1 MIAKELL
8 NPKSIVICGVSSD
21 VHKPGGKALK
31 NLLESPFKGQVYAVN
46 PKETEVQG
54 VKCYAK
60 VDDLPQVDCAIL
72 CIAAKFCTQ
81 TVDVLA
87 KEKGT
92 KGFIIISAG
101 FSEENAEGAAIE
113 KHIVDTINSVGGSL
127 IGPNCTG
134 FLNTNYAGCFDTPIP
149 TLDPKGVDFITGSGA
164 TAVFIKEYGMSNG
177 LKFNSVWA
185 VGNSA
190 QLGIEDVLEHLD
202 ETFDPE
208 RSSRVI
214 MLYMEK
220 IGDPQRLLKH
230 SRSLINKGCHIAAIK
245 SGGSVAG
252 SRAASSH
259 TGALATNDAAVD
271 ALFRKAGIVRCQ
283 NRQEL
288 TTVCAVFMYPELK
301 GNRCAV
307 VTHAGGPAVMLTDVL
322 SNGGMEVPSLKEH
335 PKAPELL
342 SKLFAGSSVGN
353 PIDFLATGTAEQLGY
368 ILDAVENDFDEID
381 FSVVIFGSPG
391 LFSNKEVYDLLDQK
405 MRTCKKPIFP
415 VLPSI
420 INVKEEIEDFIA
432 KGNINFPEECVLG
445 NAICKIYNTPK
456 PKTGIVESLPIDKLI
471 ISPANEPAN
480 EPDKDAVAAVAES
493 IRQWGMLSPITVS
506 PKDGN
511 YRVVAGAKRV
521 RAAALAGM
529 KEIMA
534 YIQEDAAVSDQPDID
549 VVRIRKTVERCKD
562 GYMEIADYNELLDA
576 AGISRK
582 KSVEVSNKE
591 DALAFAKEVGCSKDV
606 PLVMK
611 VVGPLHKSDVGGVTL
626 GVKDLDTVAR
636 EFDRLIVIPETYA
649 VEMYPMLDGTDVYI
663 GAIRDPKFGHQVFF
677 GLGGIFIEVLK
688 DVESVLVPT
697 NKEEVLKK
705 LKNLKGYK
713 ILEGVRGQE
722 GVNLD
727 LYADQIVRVSALV
740 QAAPEIAEMDL
751 NPLLGNP
758 RYVTAVDA
766 RIRLE
771 K

>member
-8 NPKSIVICGVSSD
+8 NPKSIVVCGASSD
-21 VHKPGGKALK
+21 IHKPGGKALK
-31 NLLESPFKGQVYAVN
+31 NLLESPFRGPVYAVN

-54 VKCYAK
+54 VKCYAS
-60 VDDLPQVDCAIL
+60 VNELPQVECAIL
-72 CIAAKFCTQ
+72 CIAAKFCAQ

-87 KEKGT
+87 KEKGC

-101 FSEENAEGAAIE
+101 FSEENHEGALIE
-113 KHIVDTINSVGGSL
+113 QHIVDTINSVGGSL

-134 FLNTNYAGCFDTPIP
+134 FLNVNYAGCFDTPIP
-149 TLDPKGVDFITGSGA
+149 KLDPKGVDFITGSGA

-202 ETFDPE
+202 ETFDPVK
-208 RSSRVI
+208 SSHVI

-245 SGGSVAG
+245 SGGSAAG

-271 ALFRKAGIVRCQ
+271 ALFRKAGIVRCN

-288 TTVCAVFMYPELK
+288 TTVCGVFMHPEIK
-301 GNRCAV
+301 GKRCAV
-307 VTHAGGPAVMLTDVL
+307 ITHAGGPAVMLTDVL
-322 SNGGMEVPSLKEH
+322 SNGGMEVPPLKDH
-335 PKAPELL
+335 PASAALL
-342 SKLFAGSSVGN
+342 AKLFGGSSVGN

-368 ILDAVENDFDEID
+368 IIDTVENEDTDID

-391 LFSNKEVYDLLDQK
+391 LFSNKEVYDLLDAK
-405 MRTCKKPIFP
+405 MKTCKKPIFP

-420 INVKEEIEDFIA
+420 INVKDEIEDFIA
-432 KGNINFPEECVLG
+432 KGRINFPEECVLG
-445 NAICKIYNTPK
+445 NAICKVYNTPK
-456 PKTGIVESLPIDKLI
+456 PQPEHVELPK
-471 ISPANEPAN
+471 
-480 EPDKDAVAAVAES
+480 
-493 IRQWGMLSPITVS
+493 
-506 PKDGN
+506 
-511 YRVVAGAKRV
+511 
-521 RAAALAGM
+521 
-529 KEIMA
+529 
-534 YIQEDAAVSDQPDID
+534 ID
-549 VVRIRKTVERCKD
+549 VARIRKTIDRCKS
-562 GYMEIADYNELLDA
+562 GYLEIADYNELLDA

-582 KSVEVSNKE
+582 KSVEVSKKE

-626 GVKDLDTVAR
+626 GVKDLDTVAK

-649 VEMYPMLDGTDVYI
+649 VEMYPMLDGIDVYI
-663 GAIRDPKFGHQVFF
+663 GAIKDPKFGHQIFF

-688 DVESVLVPT
+688 DVQSALAPITADEA
-697 NKEEVLKK
+697 KEMLKQ
-705 LKNLKGYK
+705 LKGYK
-713 ILEGVRGQE
+713 ILQGVRGQE

-727 LYADQIVRVSALV
+727 LYADQVARVSALV

-758 RYVTAVDA
+758 SYVTAVDA
-766 RIRLE
+766 RIRIE

>member
-8 NPKSIVICGVSSD
+8 NPKSIVVCGASSD
-21 VHKPGGKALK
+21 IHKPGGKALK
-31 NLLESPFKGQVYAVN
+31 NLLESPFQGPVYAVN

-60 VDDLPQVDCAIL
+60 VDDLPQVECAIL
-72 CIAAKFCTQ
+72 CIAAKFCAQ

-87 KEKGT
+87 KEKGC

-134 FLNTNYAGCFDTPIP
+134 FLNVNYAGCFDTPIP

-208 RSSRVI
+208 KSSHVI

-245 SGGSVAG
+245 SGGSAAG

-259 TGALATNDAAVD
+259 TGALATNDAVVD

-288 TTVCAVFMYPELK
+288 TTVCGVFMHPEIK
-301 GNRCAV
+301 GKRCAV
-307 VTHAGGPAVMLTDVL
+307 ITHAGGPAVMLTDVL

-335 PKAPELL
+335 PASPALL
-342 SKLFAGSSVGN
+342 EKLFAGSSVGN

-368 ILDAVENDFDEID
+368 IIDTVENEYTDID

-405 MRTCKKPIFP
+405 MKTCKKPIFP

-420 INVKEEIEDFIA
+420 INVKDEIEDFIA
-432 KGNINFPEECVLG
+432 KGRINFPEECVLG
-445 NAICKIYNTPK
+445 NAICKVYNTPK
-456 PKTGIVESLPIDKLI
+456 PQPENVEMPKIDT
-471 ISPANEPAN
+471 A
-480 EPDKDAVAAVAES
+480 
-493 IRQWGMLSPITVS
+493 
-506 PKDGN
+506 
-511 YRVVAGAKRV
+511 
-521 RAAALAGM
+521 
-529 KEIMA
+529 
-534 YIQEDAAVSDQPDID
+534 
-549 VVRIRKTVERCKD
+549 RIRKCIDNCEN
-562 GYMEIADYNELLDA
+562 GYIGPDQIYELLDA
-576 AGISRK
+576 AGIAQKQIRVVDK
-582 KSVEVSNKE
+582 KQQ
-591 DALAFAKEVGCSKDV
+591 ALDFANEVGY

-611 VVGPLHKSDVGGVTL
+611 VVGPVHKSDVGGVTL
-626 GVKDLDTVAR
+626 NVRDIETVDK
-636 EFDRLIVIPETYA
+636 EFDRLMAIKDTYA
-649 VEMYPMLDGTDVYI
+649 VEMYPMLDGTEVYI
-663 GAIRDPKFGHQVFF
+663 GAIRDAKFGHQVFF

-688 DVESVLVPT
+688 DVQSSLVPISAAEA
-697 NKEEVLKK
+697 KEALTK
-705 LKNLKGYK
+705 LRGYK
-713 ILEGVRGQE
+713 ILQGVRGQQP
-722 GVNLD
+722 VNVD
-727 LYADQIVRVSALV
+727 VYAEQIARVAALV
-740 QAAPEIAEMDL
+740 MAAPEIAEMDL

-758 RYVTAVDA
+758 KNVVAVDA
-766 RIRLE
+766 RIRIE

>member
-1 MIAKELL
+1 MINPKLL
-8 NPKSIVICGVSSD
+8 NPQSIVVCGASSD
-21 VHKPGGKALK
+21 IHKPGGKSLK
-31 NLLESPFKGQVYAVN
+31 NLLESPFKGQIYAVN

-72 CIAAKFCTQ
+72 CIAAKFCAQ

-87 KEKGT
+87 KEKGCR
-92 KGFIIISAG
+92 GFIIVSAG
-101 FSEENAEGAAIE
+101 FSEESHEGAEVE

-134 FLNTNYAGCFDTPIP
+134 FLNVNYAGCFDTPIP
-149 TLDPKGVDFITGSGA
+149 TLDPHGVDFITGSGA
-164 TAVFIKEYGMSNG
+164 TAVFIKEYGISNG

-208 RSSRVI
+208 KSSRVI

-245 SGGSVAG
+245 SGGSAAG

-271 ALFRKAGIVRCQ
+271 ALFRKAGIVRCH

-288 TTVCAVFMYPELK
+288 TTVCGVFMHPEIK
-301 GNRCAV
+301 GKRCAV
-307 VTHAGGPAVMLTDVL
+307 ITHAGGPAVMLTDVL
-322 SNGGMEVPSLKEH
+322 SDGGMEVPSLKDH
-335 PKAPELL
+335 PASPALL
-342 SKLFAGSSVGN
+342 AKLFGGSSVGN

-368 ILDAVENDFDEID
+368 IIDTVENEYDEID

-391 LFSNKEVYDLLDQK
+391 LFSNKEVYDLLDEK
-405 MRTCKKPIFP
+405 MKTCKKPIFP

-420 INVKEEIEDFIA
+420 INVKDEINDFIA
-432 KGNINFPEECVLG
+432 KGRINFPEECVLG
-445 NAICKIYNTPK
+445 NAICKVYNTPK
-456 PKTGIVESLPIDKLI
+456 PQPEHVELP
-471 ISPANEPAN
+471 
-480 EPDKDAVAAVAES
+480 
-493 IRQWGMLSPITVS
+493 Q
-506 PKDGN
+506 
-511 YRVVAGAKRV
+511 
-521 RAAALAGM
+521 
-529 KEIMA
+529 
-534 YIQEDAAVSDQPDID
+534 ID
-549 VVRIRKTVERCKD
+549 VARIRKTIDKCGD

-582 KSVEVSNKE
+582 KSVEVNKKE
-591 DALAFAKEVGCSKDV
+591 DALAFAKEVGCGKDV

-626 GVKDLDTVAR
+626 GVKDLDTVSK
-636 EFDRLIVIPETYA
+636 EFDRLMAIKDTYA

-663 GAIRDPKFGHQVFF
+663 GAIRDDKFGHQIFF

-688 DVESVLVPT
+688 DVQSALAPITADEA
-697 NKEEVLKK
+697 KEMLTK
-705 LKNLKGYK
+705 LRGYK
-713 ILEGVRGQE
+713 ILQGVRGQE
-722 GVNLD
+722 PVNID
-727 LYADQIVRVSALV
+727 LYADQIARISALV

>member
-8 NPKSIVICGVSSD
+8 NPKSIVVCGASSD
-21 VHKPGGKALK
+21 IHKPGGKALK
-31 NLLESPFKGQVYAVN
+31 NLLESPFRGPVYAVN

-60 VDDLPQVDCAIL
+60 VDDLPQVECAIL
-72 CIAAKFCTQ
+72 CIAAKFCAQ

-87 KEKGT
+87 KEKGC

-134 FLNTNYAGCFDTPIP
+134 FLNVNYAGCFDTPIP
-149 TLDPKGVDFITGSGA
+149 KLDPKGVDFITGSGA

-202 ETFDPE
+202 ETFDPVK
-208 RSSRVI
+208 SSHVI

-220 IGDPQRLLKH
+220 IGDPMRLLKH

-245 SGGSVAG
+245 SGGSAAG

-259 TGALATNDAAVD
+259 TGALATNDAVVD
-271 ALFRKAGIVRCQ
+271 ALFRKAGIVRCH

-288 TTVCAVFMYPELK
+288 TTVCGVFMHPEIK
-301 GNRCAV
+301 GKRCAV
-307 VTHAGGPAVMLTDVL
+307 ITHAGGPAVMLTDVL
-322 SNGGMEVPSLKEH
+322 SDGGLEVPPLKDH
-335 PKAPELL
+335 PASPALL
-342 SKLFAGSSVGN
+342 AKLFGGSSVGN

-368 ILDAVENDFDEID
+368 IIDTVENEYTDID

-391 LFSNKEVYDLLDQK
+391 LFSNKEVYDLLDAK
-405 MRTCKKPIFP
+405 MKTCKKPIFP

-420 INVKEEIEDFIA
+420 INVKDEIEDFIA
-432 KGNINFPEECVLG
+432 KGRINFPEECVLG
-445 NAICKIYNTPK
+445 NAICKVYNTPK
-456 PKTGIVESLPIDKLI
+456 PQPENVEMPKIDT
-471 ISPANEPAN
+471 A
-480 EPDKDAVAAVAES
+480 
-493 IRQWGMLSPITVS
+493 
-506 PKDGN
+506 
-511 YRVVAGAKRV
+511 
-521 RAAALAGM
+521 
-529 KEIMA
+529 
-534 YIQEDAAVSDQPDID
+534 
-549 VVRIRKTVERCKD
+549 RIRKCIDSCEN
-562 GYMEIADYNELLDA
+562 GYIGPDKIYELLDA
-576 AGISRK
+576 AGIAQKQIRVVDK
-582 KSVEVSNKE
+582 KQQ
-591 DALAFAKEVGCSKDV
+591 ALDFANQVGY

-611 VVGPLHKSDVGGVTL
+611 VVGPVHKSDVGGVTL
-626 GVKDLDTVAR
+626 NVRDIETVGK
-636 EFDRLIVIPETYA
+636 EFDRLMAIKDTYA
-649 VEMYPMLDGTDVYI
+649 VEMYPMLDGTEVYI

-688 DVESVLVPT
+688 DVQSALVPISADEA
-697 NKEEVLKK
+697 KEALTK
-705 LKNLKGYK
+705 LRGYK
-713 ILEGVRGQE
+713 ILQGVRGQQP
-722 GVNLD
+722 VNID
-727 LYADQIVRVSALV
+727 VYAEQIARVAALV
-740 QAAPEIAEMDL
+740 MAAPEIAEMDL

-758 RYVTAVDA
+758 KNVVAVDA
-766 RIRLE
+766 RIRIE

>member
-8 NPKSIVICGVSSD
+8 NPRSIVICGASSD
-21 VHKPGGKALK
+21 IHKPGGKALK
-31 NLLESPFKGQVYAVN
+31 NLLESNFKGPVYAVN

-54 VKCYAK
+54 IKCYAK
-60 VDDLPQVDCAIL
+60 VEDLPQVDCAIL
-72 CIAAKFCTQ
+72 CIAAKFCAQ
-81 TVDVLA
+81 TVDVLTQQ
-87 KEKGT
+87 KGT
-92 KGFIIISAG
+92 KGFIIVSAG

-113 KHIVDTINSVGGSL
+113 KHIVDSINAVGGSL

-134 FLNTNYAGCFDTPIP
+134 FLNTNYSGCFDTPIP
-149 TLDPKGVDFITGSGA
+149 KLDPKGVDFITGSGA
-164 TAVFIKEYGMSNG
+164 TAVFIKEYGMTNG

-208 RSSRVI
+208 KSSHVI

-220 IGDPQRLLKH
+220 VGDPQRLLKH

-245 SGGSVAG
+245 SGGSAAG

-288 TTVCAVFMYPELK
+288 TTVCGVFMYPESK

-307 VTHAGGPAVMLTDVL
+307 ITHAGGPAVMLTDVL
-322 SNGGMEVPSLKEH
+322 SNNGIEVPSLKEH
-335 PKAPELL
+335 PASPALL
-342 SKLFAGSSVGN
+342 EKLFGGSSVGN

-368 ILDAVENDFDEID
+368 IIDTVENEYTDID

-391 LFSNKEVYDLLDQK
+391 LFSNREVYALLNEK
-405 MRTCKKPIFP
+405 MKTCKKPIFP

-420 INVKEEIEDFIA
+420 N
-432 KGNINFPEECVLG
+432 
-445 NAICKIYNTPK
+445 NTPK
-456 PKTGIVESLPIDKLI
+456 PQPENVEQ
-471 ISPANEPAN
+471 PA
-480 EPDKDAVAAVAES
+480 
-493 IRQWGMLSPITVS
+493 
-506 PKDGN
+506 
-511 YRVVAGAKRV
+511 
-521 RAAALAGM
+521 
-529 KEIMA
+529 
-534 YIQEDAAVSDQPDID
+534 ID
-549 VVRIRKTVERCKD
+549 VARIRATVDRCKD
-562 GYMEIADYNELLDA
+562 GYMDIADYNELLDA

-582 KSVEVSNKE
+582 KSVEVSKVE

-626 GVKDLDTVAR
+626 GVKDLATVEK
-636 EFDRLIVIPETYA
+636 EFNRLIVIPETYA

-663 GAIRDPKFGHQVFF
+663 GAIRDPKFGHQIFF

-688 DVESVLVPT
+688 DVQSALAPISAAEA
-697 NKEEVLKK
+697 KEALTK
-705 LKNLKGYK
+705 LRGYK
-713 ILEGVRGQE
+713 ILQGVRGQE
-722 GVNLD
+722 AVNLD
-727 LYADQIVRVSALV
+727 LYADQIARVSALV

>member
-1 MIAKELL
+1 MINPKLL
-8 NPKSIVICGVSSD
+8 NPQSIVVCGASSD
-21 VHKPGGKALK
+21 IHKPGGKALK
-31 NLLESPFKGQVYAVN
+31 NLLESAFQGQVYAVN

-72 CIAAKFCTQ
+72 CIAAKFCAQ
-81 TVDVLA
+81 TVDVLTQQ
-87 KEKGT
+87 KGT

-101 FSEENAEGAAIE
+101 FSEENEEGAAIE
-113 KHIVDTINSVGGSL
+113 KHIVDAINAVGGSL

-134 FLNTNYAGCFDTPIP
+134 FLNTNYSGCFDTPIP
-149 TLDPKGVDFITGSGA
+149 KLDPKGVDFITGSGA

-208 RSSRVI
+208 KSSHVI

-220 IGDPQRLLKH
+220 IGDPMRLLKH

-245 SGGSVAG
+245 SGGSAAG

-271 ALFRKAGIVRCQ
+271 ALFQKAGIVRCH

-288 TTVCAVFMYPELK
+288 TTVCGVFMHPEIK
-301 GNRCAV
+301 GKRCAV
-307 VTHAGGPAVMLTDVL
+307 ITHAGGPAVMLTDVL
-322 SNGGMEVPSLKEH
+322 SNGGMEVPPLKDH
-335 PKAPELL
+335 PASPALL
-342 SKLFAGSSVGN
+342 AKLFGGSSVGN

-368 ILDAVENDFDEID
+368 IIDTVENEYDEID

-391 LFSNKEVYDLLDQK
+391 LFSNKEVYDLLDEK
-405 MRTCKKPIFP
+405 MKTCKKPIFP

-420 INVKEEIEDFIA
+420 INVKDEIADFIA
-432 KGNINFPEECVLG
+432 KGRINFPEECVLG
-445 NAICKIYNTPK
+445 NAICKVYNTPK
-456 PKTGIVESLPIDKLI
+456 PQPENVELPK
-471 ISPANEPAN
+471 
-480 EPDKDAVAAVAES
+480 
-493 IRQWGMLSPITVS
+493 
-506 PKDGN
+506 
-511 YRVVAGAKRV
+511 
-521 RAAALAGM
+521 
-529 KEIMA
+529 
-534 YIQEDAAVSDQPDID
+534 ID
-549 VVRIRKTVERCKD
+549 VARIRATVDRCKD

-582 KSVEVSNKE
+582 KSVEVSKKE

-626 GVKDLDTVAR
+626 GVKDLDTVAK

-663 GAIRDPKFGHQVFF
+663 GAIRDPKFGHQIFF

-688 DVESVLVPT
+688 DVQSALAPITAAEA
-697 NKEEVLKK
+697 KEMLTK
-705 LKNLKGYK
+705 LRGYK
-713 ILEGVRGQE
+713 ILQGVRGQE
-722 GVNLD
+722 PVNLD
-727 LYADQIVRVSALV
+727 LYADQVARVSALV

>member
-8 NPKSIVICGVSSD
+8 NPRSIVICGASSD
-21 VHKPGGKALK
+21 IHKPGGKSLK
-31 NLLESPFKGQVYAVN
+31 NLLESPFKGQIYAVN

-60 VDDLPQVDCAIL
+60 VDDLPQVDCALL
-72 CIAAKFCTQ
+72 CIAAKFCAQ

-87 KEKGT
+87 KEKGC

-113 KHIVDTINSVGGSL
+113 KHIVETINSVGGSL

-134 FLNTNYAGCFDTPIP
+134 FLNVNYAGCFDTPIP
-149 TLDPKGVDFITGSGA
+149 KLDPKGVDFITGSGA

-208 RSSRVI
+208 KSSRVI

-220 IGDPQRLLKH
+220 IGDPMRLLKH

-245 SGGSVAG
+245 SGGSAAG

-271 ALFRKAGIVRCQ
+271 ALFRKAGIVRCH

-288 TTVCAVFMYPELK
+288 TTVCGVFMHPEIK
-301 GNRCAV
+301 GKRCAV
-307 VTHAGGPAVMLTDVL
+307 ITHAGGPAVMLTDVL
-322 SNGGMEVPSLKEH
+322 SNGGMEVPPLKDH
-335 PKAPELL
+335 PASAALL
-342 SKLFAGSSVGN
+342 EKLFGGSSVGN

-368 ILDAVENDFDEID
+368 IIDTVENEYDEID

-391 LFSNKEVYDLLDQK
+391 LFSNKEVYDLLDEK
-405 MRTCKKPIFP
+405 MKTCKKPIFP

-420 INVKEEIEDFIA
+420 INVKDEIEDFIA
-432 KGNINFPEECVLG
+432 KGRINFPEECVLG
-445 NAICKIYNTPK
+445 NAICKVYNTPK
-456 PKTGIVESLPIDKLI
+456 PQPEHVELPK
-471 ISPANEPAN
+471 
-480 EPDKDAVAAVAES
+480 
-493 IRQWGMLSPITVS
+493 
-506 PKDGN
+506 
-511 YRVVAGAKRV
+511 
-521 RAAALAGM
+521 
-529 KEIMA
+529 
-534 YIQEDAAVSDQPDID
+534 ID
-549 VVRIRKTVERCKD
+549 VARIRKTIDRCKD
-562 GYMEIADYNELLDA
+562 GYLEIADYNELLDA

-582 KSVEVSNKE
+582 KSVEVSKEE

-626 GVKDLDTVAR
+626 GVKDLDTVSK
-636 EFDRLIVIPETYA
+636 EFDRLMAIKDTYA

-663 GAIRDPKFGHQVFF
+663 GAIKDPKFGHQVFF

-688 DVESVLVPT
+688 DVQSALAPITADEA
-697 NKEEVLKK
+697 KEMLKQ
-705 LKNLKGYK
+705 LKGYK
-713 ILEGVRGQE
+713 ILQGVRGQE

-727 LYADQIVRVSALV
+727 LYADQVARVSALV

-766 RIRLE
+766 RIRIE

>member
-1 MIAKELL
+1 MINPKLL
-8 NPKSIVICGVSSD
+8 NPQSIVVCGASSD
-21 VHKPGGKALK
+21 IHKPGGKALK
-31 NLLESPFKGQVYAVN
+31 NLLESAFKGQVYAVN

-72 CIAAKFCTQ
+72 CIAAKFCAQ
-81 TVDVLA
+81 TVDVLTQQ
-87 KEKGT
+87 KGT

-101 FSEENAEGAAIE
+101 FSEENEEGAAIE
-113 KHIVDTINSVGGSL
+113 KHIVDAINAVGGSL

-134 FLNTNYAGCFDTPIP
+134 FLNTNYSGCFDTPIP
-149 TLDPKGVDFITGSGA
+149 KLDPKGVDFITGSGA

-202 ETFDPE
+202 ESFDPE
-208 RSSRVI
+208 KSSHVI

-245 SGGSVAG
+245 SGGSAAG

-271 ALFRKAGIVRCQ
+271 ALFQKAGIVRCQ

-288 TTVCAVFMYPELK
+288 TTVCGVFMHPELK
-301 GNRCAV
+301 GKRCAV
-307 VTHAGGPAVMLTDVL
+307 ITHAGGPAVMLTDVL
-322 SNGGMEVPSLKEH
+322 SNGGMEVPPLKDH
-335 PKAPELL
+335 PASPALL
-342 SKLFAGSSVGN
+342 AKLFGGSSVGN

-368 ILDAVENDFDEID
+368 IIDTVENEYDEID

-391 LFSNKEVYDLLDQK
+391 LFSNKEVYDLLDEK
-405 MRTCKKPIFP
+405 MKTCKKPIFP

-420 INVKEEIEDFIA
+420 INVKDEINDFIA
-432 KGNINFPEECVLG
+432 KGRINFPEECVLG
-445 NAICKIYNTPK
+445 NALVKVYNTPK
-456 PKTGIVESLPIDKLI
+456 PQPEHVELPQVD
-471 ISPANEPAN
+471 
-480 EPDKDAVAAVAES
+480 VA
-493 IRQWGMLSPITVS
+493 
-506 PKDGN
+506 
-511 YRVVAGAKRV
+511 
-521 RAAALAGM
+521 
-529 KEIMA
+529 
-534 YIQEDAAVSDQPDID
+534 
-549 VVRIRKTVERCKD
+549 RIRATVDRCKD

-582 KSVEVSNKE
+582 KSVEVSKKE

-626 GVKDLDTVAR
+626 GVKDLDTVAK

-663 GAIRDPKFGHQVFF
+663 GAIRDPKFGHQIFF

-688 DVESVLVPT
+688 DVQSALAPITAAEA
-697 NKEEVLKK
+697 KEMLTK
-705 LKNLKGYK
+705 LRGYK
-713 ILEGVRGQE
+713 ILQGVRGQE
-722 GVNLD
+722 PVNLD
-727 LYADQIVRVSALV
+727 LYADQIARVSALV

>member
-1 MIAKELL
+1 MIARELL
-8 NPKSIVICGVSSD
+8 NPKSIVVCGASSD
-21 VHKPGGKALK
+21 IHKPGGKALK
-31 NLLESPFKGQVYAVN
+31 NLLESPFRGPVYAVN

-60 VDDLPQVDCAIL
+60 VEDLPQVDCALL
-72 CIAAKFCTQ
+72 CIAAKFCAH

-87 KEKGT
+87 KEKGC

-101 FSEENAEGAAIE
+101 FSEESHEGAEIE

-134 FLNTNYAGCFDTPIP
+134 FLNVNYAGCFDTPIP
-149 TLDPKGVDFITGSGA
+149 PLNPKGVDFITGSGA

-177 LKFNSVWA
+177 LQFNSVWA

-208 RSSRVI
+208 KSSHVI

-245 SGGSVAG
+245 SGNSAAG

-259 TGALATNDAAVD
+259 TGALATSDAAVD

-288 TTVCAVFMYPELK
+288 TTVCAVFMHPELRGK
-301 GNRCAV
+301 RCAV

-335 PKAPELL
+335 PASKALL
-342 SKLFAGSSVGN
+342 EKLFPGSSVGN

-368 ILDAVENDFDEID
+368 ILDAVENDYTDID

-391 LFSNKEVYDLLDQK
+391 LFSNKEVYDLLDEK
-405 MRTCKKPIFP
+405 MKTCKKPIFP

-420 INVKEEIEDFIA
+420 INVKDEINDFIA
-432 KGNINFPEECVLG
+432 KGRINFPEECVLG
-445 NAICKIYNTPK
+445 NAICKVYNTPK
-456 PKTGIVESLPIDKLI
+456 PQPEHVELP
-471 ISPANEPAN
+471 
-480 EPDKDAVAAVAES
+480 
-493 IRQWGMLSPITVS
+493 Q
-506 PKDGN
+506 
-511 YRVVAGAKRV
+511 
-521 RAAALAGM
+521 
-529 KEIMA
+529 
-534 YIQEDAAVSDQPDID
+534 ID
-549 VVRIRKTVERCKD
+549 VARIRKTIDRCKD
-562 GYMEIADYNELLDA
+562 GYLEIADYNELLDA

-582 KSVEVSNKE
+582 KSVEVSKKE
-591 DALAFAKEVGCSKDV
+591 EALAFAKEVGCSKDV

-626 GVKDLDTVAR
+626 GVKDLDTVAK

-649 VEMYPMLDGTDVYI
+649 VEMYPMLEGLDVYI
-663 GAIRDPKFGHQVFF
+663 GAIKDAKFGHQVFF

-688 DVESVLVPT
+688 DVQSALAPITAAEA
-697 NKEEVLKK
+697 KEMLKQ
-705 LKNLKGYK
+705 LKGYK

-722 GVNLD
+722 GVNID
-727 LYADQIVRVSALV
+727 LYADQVARVSALV
-740 QAAPEIAEMDL
+740 QAVLKNNHRFVETWRAASL
-751 NPLLGNP
+751 HAKTLGLCF
-758 RYVTAVDA
+758 
-766 RIRLE
+766 I
-771 K
+771 

>member
-8 NPKSIVICGVSSD
+8 NPKSIVICGASSD
-21 VHKPGGKALK
+21 IHKPGGKSLK
-31 NLLESPFKGQVYAVN
+31 NLLESPFKGQIYAVN

-54 VKCYAK
+54 VKFYAK
-60 VDDLPQVDCAIL
+60 VDDLPQVDCALL
-72 CIAAKFCTQ
+72 CIAAKFCAQ

-87 KEKGT
+87 KEKGC

-101 FSEENAEGAAIE
+101 FSEESHEGAEIE

-134 FLNTNYAGCFDTPIP
+134 FLNVNYAGCFDTPIP
-149 TLDPKGVDFITGSGA
+149 PLNPKGVDFITGSGA

-177 LKFNSVWA
+177 LQFNSVWA

-208 RSSRVI
+208 KSSHVI

-245 SGGSVAG
+245 SGNSAAG

-259 TGALATNDAAVD
+259 TGALATSDAAVD

-288 TTVCAVFMYPELK
+288 TTVCAVFMHPELK
-301 GNRCAV
+301 GKRCAV

-322 SNGGMEVPSLKEH
+322 SNGGLEVPSLKEH

-342 SKLFAGSSVGN
+342 SKLFGGSSVGN

-391 LFSNKEVYDLLDQK
+391 LFSNKEVYDLLDEK
-405 MRTCKKPIFP
+405 MKTCKKPIFP

-420 INVKEEIEDFIA
+420 INVKDEINDFIA
-432 KGNINFPEECVLG
+432 KGRINFPEECVLG
-445 NAICKIYNTPK
+445 NAICKVYNTPK
-456 PKTGIVESLPIDKLI
+456 PQPEHVELP
-471 ISPANEPAN
+471 
-480 EPDKDAVAAVAES
+480 
-493 IRQWGMLSPITVS
+493 Q
-506 PKDGN
+506 
-511 YRVVAGAKRV
+511 
-521 RAAALAGM
+521 
-529 KEIMA
+529 
-534 YIQEDAAVSDQPDID
+534 ID
-549 VVRIRKTVERCKD
+549 VARIRKTIDRCKS
-562 GYMEIADYNELLDA
+562 GYLEIADYNELLDA

-582 KSVEVSNKE
+582 KSVEVSKKE

-626 GVKDLDTVAR
+626 GVKDLDTVAK

-649 VEMYPMLDGTDVYI
+649 VEMYPMLDGLDVYI
-663 GAIRDPKFGHQVFF
+663 GAIKDAKFGHQIFF

-688 DVESVLVPT
+688 DVQSALAPITAAEA
-697 NKEEVLKK
+697 KEMLKQ
-705 LKNLKGYK
+705 LKGYK

-722 GVNLD
+722 GVNID
-727 LYADQIVRVSALV
+727 LYADQVARVSALV

-766 RIRLE
+766 RIRIE

>member
-8 NPKSIVICGVSSD
+8 NPKSIVICGASSD
-21 VHKPGGKALK
+21 IHKPGGKSLK
-31 NLLESPFKGQVYAVN
+31 NLLESPFKGKIYAVN

-60 VDDLPQVDCAIL
+60 VDDLPQVDCALL
-72 CIAAKFCTQ
+72 CIAAKFCAQ

-87 KEKGT
+87 KEKGC

-101 FSEENAEGAAIE
+101 FSEESHEGAEIE

-134 FLNTNYAGCFDTPIP
+134 FLNVNYAGCFDTPIP
-149 TLDPKGVDFITGSGA
+149 PLNPKGVDFITGSGA

-177 LKFNSVWA
+177 LQFNSVWA

-208 RSSRVI
+208 KSSHVI

-245 SGGSVAG
+245 SGNSAAG

-259 TGALATNDAAVD
+259 TGALATSDAAVD

-288 TTVCAVFMYPELK
+288 TTVCAVFMHPELK
-301 GNRCAV
+301 GKRCAV

-342 SKLFAGSSVGN
+342 SKLFGGSSVGN

-391 LFSNKEVYDLLDQK
+391 LFSNKDVYDLLDEK
-405 MRTCKKPIFP
+405 MKTCKKPIFP

-420 INVKEEIEDFIA
+420 INVKDEINDFIA
-432 KGNINFPEECVLG
+432 KGRINFPEECVLG
-445 NAICKIYNTPK
+445 NAICKVYNTPK
-456 PKTGIVESLPIDKLI
+456 PQPEHVELP
-471 ISPANEPAN
+471 
-480 EPDKDAVAAVAES
+480 
-493 IRQWGMLSPITVS
+493 Q
-506 PKDGN
+506 
-511 YRVVAGAKRV
+511 
-521 RAAALAGM
+521 
-529 KEIMA
+529 
-534 YIQEDAAVSDQPDID
+534 ID
-549 VVRIRKTVERCKD
+549 VARIRKTIDRCKS
-562 GYMEIADYNELLDA
+562 GYLEIADYNELLDA

-582 KSVEVSNKE
+582 KSVEVSKKE

-626 GVKDLDTVAR
+626 GVKDLDTVAK

-649 VEMYPMLDGTDVYI
+649 VEMYPMLDGLDVYI
-663 GAIRDPKFGHQVFF
+663 GAIKDAKFGHQVFF

-688 DVESVLVPT
+688 DVQSALAPITADEA
-697 NKEEVLKK
+697 KEMLKQ
-705 LKNLKGYK
+705 LKGYK
-713 ILEGVRGQE
+713 ILQGVRGQE
-722 GVNLD
+722 GVNID
-727 LYADQIVRVSALV
+727 LYADQVARVSALV

-766 RIRLE
+766 RIRIE

>member
-8 NPKSIVICGVSSD
+8 NPRSIVICGASSD
-21 VHKPGGKALK
+21 IHKPGGKALK
-31 NLLESPFKGQVYAVN
+31 NLLASNFKGDVYAVN

-54 VKCYAK
+54 IKCFTK
-60 VDDLPQVDCAIL
+60 VEDLPQVDCAIL
-72 CIAAKFCTQ
+72 CIAAKYCPQ
-81 TVDVLA
+81 TVDVLTQQ
-87 KEKGT
+87 KGT
-92 KGFIIISAG
+92 KGFIIVSAG
-101 FSEENAEGAAIE
+101 FSEENEEGARIE
-113 KHIVDTINSVGGSL
+113 KHIVDSINAVGGSL

-134 FLNTNYAGCFDTPIP
+134 FLNTNYSGCFDTPIP
-149 TLDPKGVDFITGSGA
+149 PLDPKGVDFITGSGA

-202 ETFDPE
+202 ETFDPVK
-208 RSSRVI
+208 SSHVI

-245 SGGSVAG
+245 SGGSAAG

-271 ALFRKAGIVRCQ
+271 ALFRKAGIVRCH

-288 TTVCAVFMYPELK
+288 TTVCSVFMYPEIK
-301 GNRCAV
+301 GKRCAV
-307 VTHAGGPAVMLTDVL
+307 ITHAGGPAVMLTDVL

-335 PKAPELL
+335 PASPALL
-342 SKLFAGSSVGN
+342 EKLFAGSSVGN

-368 ILDAVENDFDEID
+368 IIDAVENDYTDID

-391 LFSNKEVYDLLDQK
+391 LFSNREVYDLLDKK

-420 INVKEEIEDFIA
+420 INVKDEIEEFIA

-445 NAICKIYNTPK
+445 NAIVKVYNTPK
-456 PKTGIVESLPIDKLI
+456 PQPEHVELP
-471 ISPANEPAN
+471 A
-480 EPDKDAVAAVAES
+480 
-493 IRQWGMLSPITVS
+493 
-506 PKDGN
+506 
-511 YRVVAGAKRV
+511 
-521 RAAALAGM
+521 
-529 KEIMA
+529 
-534 YIQEDAAVSDQPDID
+534 ID
-549 VVRIRKTVERCKD
+549 VARIRRTVERCKD

-582 KSVEVSNKE
+582 KSVEVSKKE
-591 DALAFAKEVGCSKDV
+591 DALAFAREVGCSKDV

-626 GVKDLDTVAR
+626 GVKDLETVGK

-663 GAIRDPKFGHQVFF
+663 GAIRDAKFGHQVFF

-688 DVESVLVPT
+688 DVQSALAPITAAEA
-697 NKEEVLKK
+697 KEMLTK
-705 LKNLKGYK
+705 LKGYK

-722 GVNLD
+722 GVNID
-727 LYADQIVRVSALV
+727 LYAEQVARVSALV

>member
-1 MIAKELL
+1 MINPKLL
-8 NPKSIVICGVSSD
+8 DPKSIVIVGASND
-21 VHKPGGKALK
+21 VHKPGGKLVK
-31 NLLESPFKGQVYAVN
+31 NLLSSPFKGKIYAVN

-54 VKCYAK
+54 IHCYAK
-60 VDDLPQVDCAIL
+60 VEDLPEVDCAIL
-72 CIAAKFCTQ
+72 AIAAKYCPA
-81 TVDVLA
+81 TVDILA
-87 KEKGT
+87 KEKNT
-92 KGFIIISAG
+92 RGFIIVSAG
-101 FSEENAEGAAIE
+101 FGEESKQGAEYE
-113 KHIVDTINSVGGSL
+113 KHITDTINSVGGSL

-134 FLNTNYAGCFDTPIP
+134 FLNTNYCGAFDAPIP
-149 TLDPKGVDFITGSGA
+149 TLDPHGVDFVTGSGA
-164 TAVFIKEYGMSNG
+164 TAVFIKEYGISNG
-177 LKFNSVWA
+177 LTFNSVWA

-190 QLGIEDVLEHLD
+190 QMGIEDVLEHLD
-202 ETFDPE
+202 TTFDPE
-208 RSSRVI
+208 KSSRVI

-220 IGDPQRLLKH
+220 IGDPQKLLKH
-230 SRSLINKGCHIAAIK
+230 SRSLINKGCKIAAIK
-245 SGGSVAG
+245 SGGSAAG

-271 ALFRKAGIVRCQ
+271 ALFRKAGIVRCH

-288 TTVCAVFMYPELK
+288 TTVCAVFMHPEIK
-301 GNRCAV
+301 GNRCAII
-307 VTHAGGPAVMLTDVL
+307 THAGGPAVMLTDVL
-322 SNGGMEVPSLKEH
+322 SNGGMEIPPLKDH
-335 PKAPELL
+335 PASAPLL
-342 SKLFAGSSVGN
+342 AKLFGGSSVGN

-368 ILDAVENDFDEID
+368 IIDTVENEYTDID

-405 MRTCKKPIFP
+405 MKTCKKPIFP

-420 INVKEEIEDFIA
+420 INVKEDIDDFIA
-432 KGNINFPEECVLG
+432 KGHINFPEECVLG

-456 PKTGIVESLPIDKLI
+456 PKTGIIENLPIDKLLV
-471 ISPANEPAN
+471 PPTD
-480 EPDKDAVAAVAES
+480 EPDKADVAVVAES
-493 IRQWGMLSPITVS
+493 VRELGLLTPITVR
-506 PKDGN
+506 PMDGG
-511 YRVVAGAKRV
+511 YLVVNGAKRV
-521 RAAALAGM
+521 RAAGLVGL
-529 KEIMA
+529 KEIAA
-534 YIQEDAAVSDQPDID
+534 YIREDKVASDQPEID
-549 VVRIRKTVERCKD
+549 VVRIRKTIDRCKD
-562 GYMEIADYNELLDA
+562 GYLEIADYNELLDA

-582 KSVEVSNKE
+582 KSVEVSKKE

-626 GVKDLDTVAR
+626 NVKDLDTVSK
-636 EFDRLIVIPETYA
+636 EFDRLMAIKDTYA

-663 GAIRDPKFGHQVFF
+663 GAIRDDKFGHQVFF

-697 NKEEVLKK
+697 SKDEVLNR

-727 LYADQIVRVSALV
+727 LYADQVVRVCALV

-766 RIRLE
+766 RIRIQ

>member
-8 NPKSIVICGVSSD
+8 NPRSIVVCGASSD
-21 VHKPGGKALK
+21 IHKPGGKSLK
-31 NLLESPFKGQVYAVN
+31 NLLESPFKGQIYTVN

-60 VDDLPQVDCAIL
+60 VEDLPQVDCAIL
-72 CIAAKFCTQ
+72 CIAAKFCAQ

-87 KEKGT
+87 KEKGC
-92 KGFIIISAG
+92 KGFIIVSAG

-134 FLNTNYAGCFDTPIP
+134 FLNVNYAGCFDTPIP
-149 TLDPKGVDFITGSGA
+149 PLDPKGVDFITGSGA

-208 RSSRVI
+208 KSSHVI

-245 SGGSVAG
+245 SGGSAAG

-288 TTVCAVFMYPELK
+288 TTVCAVFMHPEIK
-301 GNRCAV
+301 GKRCAV
-307 VTHAGGPAVMLTDVL
+307 ITHAGGPAVMLTDVL

-335 PKAPELL
+335 PASPALL
-342 SKLFAGSSVGN
+342 EKLFAGSSVGN
-353 PIDFLATGTAEQLGY
+353 PIDFLTTGTAEQLGY
-368 ILDAVENDFDEID
+368 IIDTVENEYTDID

-391 LFSNKEVYDLLDQK
+391 LFSNKEVYDLLDEK
-405 MRTCKKPIFP
+405 MKTCKKPIFP

-420 INVKEEIEDFIA
+420 INVKDEINDFIA
-432 KGNINFPEECVLG
+432 KGRINFPEECVLG
-445 NAICKIYNTPK
+445 NAICKVYHTPK
-456 PKTGIVESLPIDKLI
+456 PQPEHVELP
-471 ISPANEPAN
+471 
-480 EPDKDAVAAVAES
+480 
-493 IRQWGMLSPITVS
+493 Q
-506 PKDGN
+506 
-511 YRVVAGAKRV
+511 
-521 RAAALAGM
+521 
-529 KEIMA
+529 
-534 YIQEDAAVSDQPDID
+534 ID
-549 VVRIRKTVERCKD
+549 VARIRKTIDRCKD

-582 KSVEVSNKE
+582 KSVEVSKKE

-626 GVKDLDTVAR
+626 GVKDLDTVAK

-663 GAIRDPKFGHQVFF
+663 GAIRDDKFGHQIFF

-688 DVESVLVPT
+688 DVQSALAPITAAEA
-697 NKEEVLKK
+697 KEMLTH
-705 LKNLKGYK
+705 LRGYK
-713 ILEGVRGQE
+713 ILQGVRGQE
-722 GVNLD
+722 PVNID
-727 LYADQIVRVSALV
+727 LYAEQVARVSALV

>member
-8 NPKSIVICGVSSD
+8 NPKSIVICGASSD
-21 VHKPGGKALK
+21 IHKPGGKSLK
-31 NLLESPFKGQVYAVN
+31 NLLESPFKGQIYAVN

-60 VDDLPQVDCAIL
+60 VDDLPQVDCALL
-72 CIAAKFCTQ
+72 CIAAKFCAQ

-87 KEKGT
+87 KEKGC

-101 FSEENAEGAAIE
+101 FSEESHEGAEIE
-113 KHIVDTINSVGGSL
+113 KHIVDTINSVSGSL

-134 FLNTNYAGCFDTPIP
+134 FLNVNYAGCFDTPIP
-149 TLDPKGVDFITGSGA
+149 PLNPKGVDFITGSGA

-177 LKFNSVWA
+177 LQFNSVWA

-208 RSSRVI
+208 KSSHVI

-245 SGGSVAG
+245 SGNSAAG

-259 TGALATNDAAVD
+259 TGALATSDAAVD

-288 TTVCAVFMYPELK
+288 TTVCAVFMHPELK
-301 GNRCAV
+301 GKRCAV

-342 SKLFAGSSVGN
+342 SKLFGGSSVGN

-391 LFSNKEVYDLLDQK
+391 LFSNKEVYDLLDEK
-405 MRTCKKPIFP
+405 MKTCKKPIFP

-420 INVKEEIEDFIA
+420 INVKDEINDFIA
-432 KGNINFPEECVLG
+432 KGRINFPEECVLG
-445 NAICKIYNTPK
+445 NAICKVYNTPK
-456 PKTGIVESLPIDKLI
+456 PQPEHVELP
-471 ISPANEPAN
+471 
-480 EPDKDAVAAVAES
+480 
-493 IRQWGMLSPITVS
+493 Q
-506 PKDGN
+506 
-511 YRVVAGAKRV
+511 
-521 RAAALAGM
+521 
-529 KEIMA
+529 
-534 YIQEDAAVSDQPDID
+534 ID
-549 VVRIRKTVERCKD
+549 VARIRKTIDRCKD
-562 GYMEIADYNELLDA
+562 GYLEIADYNELLDA

-582 KSVEVSNKE
+582 KSVEVSKKE

-626 GVKDLDTVAR
+626 GVKDLDTVAK

-649 VEMYPMLDGTDVYI
+649 VEMYPMLDGLDVYI
-663 GAIRDPKFGHQVFF
+663 GAIKDAKFGHQIFF

-688 DVESVLVPT
+688 DVQSALAPITAAEA
-697 NKEEVLKK
+697 KEMLKQ
-705 LKNLKGYK
+705 LKGYK

-722 GVNLD
+722 GVNID
-727 LYADQIVRVSALV
+727 LYADQVARVSALV

-766 RIRLE
+766 RIRIE

>member
-8 NPKSIVICGVSSD
+8 NPRSIVICGASSD
-21 VHKPGGKALK
+21 IHKPGGKSLK
-31 NLLESPFKGQVYAVN
+31 NLLESPFKGQIYAVN

-60 VDDLPQVDCAIL
+60 VDDLPQVDCALL
-72 CIAAKFCTQ
+72 CIAAKFCAQ

-87 KEKGT
+87 KEKGC

-113 KHIVDTINSVGGSL
+113 KHIVETINSVGGSL

-134 FLNTNYAGCFDTPIP
+134 FLNVNYAGCFDTPIP
-149 TLDPKGVDFITGSGA
+149 KLDPKGVDFITGSGA

-208 RSSRVI
+208 KSSHVI

-245 SGGSVAG
+245 SGGSAAG

-271 ALFRKAGIVRCQ
+271 ALFRKAGIVRCH

-288 TTVCAVFMYPELK
+288 TTVCGVFMHPEIK
-301 GNRCAV
+301 GKRCAV
-307 VTHAGGPAVMLTDVL
+307 ITHAGGPAVMLTDVL
-322 SNGGMEVPSLKEH
+322 SNGGMEVPPLKDH
-335 PKAPELL
+335 PASPALL
-342 SKLFAGSSVGN
+342 EKLFGGSSVGN

-368 ILDAVENDFDEID
+368 IIDTVENEYDEID

-391 LFSNKEVYDLLDQK
+391 LFSNKEVYDLLDEK
-405 MRTCKKPIFP
+405 MKTCKKPIFP

-420 INVKEEIEDFIA
+420 INVKDEIEDFIA
-432 KGNINFPEECVLG
+432 KGRINFPEECVLG
-445 NAICKIYNTPK
+445 NAICKVYNTPK
-456 PKTGIVESLPIDKLI
+456 PQPEHVELPK
-471 ISPANEPAN
+471 
-480 EPDKDAVAAVAES
+480 
-493 IRQWGMLSPITVS
+493 
-506 PKDGN
+506 
-511 YRVVAGAKRV
+511 
-521 RAAALAGM
+521 
-529 KEIMA
+529 
-534 YIQEDAAVSDQPDID
+534 ID
-549 VVRIRKTVERCKD
+549 VARIRKTIDRCKD

-576 AGISRK
+576 ACISRK
-582 KSVEVSNKE
+582 KSVEISKKE

-626 GVKDLDTVAR
+626 GVKDLDTVAK

-649 VEMYPMLDGTDVYI
+649 VEMYPMLDGIDVYI
-663 GAIRDPKFGHQVFF
+663 GAIKDPKFGHQIFF

-688 DVESVLVPT
+688 DVQSALAPITAEEA
-697 NKEEVLKK
+697 KEMLKQ
-705 LKNLKGYK
+705 LKGYK
-713 ILEGVRGQE
+713 ILQGVRGQE

-727 LYADQIVRVSALV
+727 LYADQVARVSALV

-766 RIRLE
+766 RIRIE

>member
-1 MIAKELL
+1 MINPKLL
-8 NPKSIVICGVSSD
+8 NPQSIVVCGASSD
-21 VHKPGGKALK
+21 IHKPGGKSLK
-31 NLLESPFKGQVYAVN
+31 NLLESPFKGQIYAVN

-72 CIAAKFCTQ
+72 CIAAKFCAQ

-87 KEKGT
+87 KEKGCR
-92 KGFIIISAG
+92 GFIIVSAG
-101 FSEENAEGAAIE
+101 FSEESHEGAEIE

-134 FLNTNYAGCFDTPIP
+134 FLNVNYAGCFDTPIP
-149 TLDPKGVDFITGSGA
+149 TLDPHGVDFITGSGA
-164 TAVFIKEYGMSNG
+164 TAVFIKEYGISNG

-208 RSSRVI
+208 KSSRVI

-230 SRSLINKGCHIAAIK
+230 SRNLINKGCHIAAIK
-245 SGGSVAG
+245 SGGSAAG

-271 ALFRKAGIVRCQ
+271 ALFQKAGIVRCH

-288 TTVCAVFMYPELK
+288 TTVCAVFMHPEIK
-301 GNRCAV
+301 GKRCAV
-307 VTHAGGPAVMLTDVL
+307 ITHAGGPAVMLTDVL
-322 SNGGMEVPSLKEH
+322 SNGGMEVPSLKDH
-335 PKAPELL
+335 PASPALL
-342 SKLFAGSSVGN
+342 AKLFGGSSVGN

-368 ILDAVENDFDEID
+368 IIDTVENEYTDID

-391 LFSNKEVYDLLDQK
+391 LFSNKEVYDLLDEK
-405 MRTCKKPIFP
+405 MKTCKKPIFP

-420 INVKEEIEDFIA
+420 INVKDEINDFIA
-432 KGNINFPEECVLG
+432 KGRINFPEECVLG
-445 NAICKIYNTPK
+445 NAICKVYNTPK
-456 PKTGIVESLPIDKLI
+456 PQPEHVELP
-471 ISPANEPAN
+471 
-480 EPDKDAVAAVAES
+480 
-493 IRQWGMLSPITVS
+493 Q
-506 PKDGN
+506 
-511 YRVVAGAKRV
+511 
-521 RAAALAGM
+521 
-529 KEIMA
+529 
-534 YIQEDAAVSDQPDID
+534 ID
-549 VVRIRKTVERCKD
+549 VARIRKTIDKCGD

-582 KSVEVSNKE
+582 KSVEVSKKE

-626 GVKDLDTVAR
+626 NVKDLDTVSK
-636 EFDRLIVIPETYA
+636 EFDRLMAIKDTYA

-663 GAIRDPKFGHQVFF
+663 GAIKDAKFGHQIFF

-688 DVESVLVPT
+688 DVQSALAPITADEAKVMLT
-697 NKEEVLKK
+697 K
-705 LKNLKGYK
+705 LRGYK
-713 ILEGVRGQE
+713 ILQGVRGQE
-722 GVNLD
+722 PVNID
-727 LYADQIVRVSALV
+727 LYADQIARISALV

>member
-1 MIAKELL
+1 MINPKLL
-8 NPKSIVICGVSSD
+8 NPQSIVVCGASSD
-21 VHKPGGKALK
+21 IHKPGGKALK
-31 NLLESPFKGQVYAVN
+31 NLLESAFKGEVYAVN

-72 CIAAKFCTQ
+72 CIAAKFCAQ
-81 TVDVLA
+81 TVDVLTQQ
-87 KEKGT
+87 KGT

-101 FSEENAEGAAIE
+101 FSEENEEGAAIE
-113 KHIVDTINSVGGSL
+113 KHIVDAINAVGGSL

-134 FLNTNYAGCFDTPIP
+134 FLNTNYSGCFDTPIP
-149 TLDPKGVDFITGSGA
+149 KLDPKGVDFITGSGA

-208 RSSRVI
+208 KSSHVI

-220 IGDPQRLLKH
+220 IGDPMRLLKH

-245 SGGSVAG
+245 SGGSAAG

-271 ALFRKAGIVRCQ
+271 ALFQKAGIVRCQ

-288 TTVCAVFMYPELK
+288 TTVCGVFMHPEIK
-301 GNRCAV
+301 GKRCAV
-307 VTHAGGPAVMLTDVL
+307 ITHAGGPAVMLTDVL

-335 PKAPELL
+335 PASPALL
-342 SKLFAGSSVGN
+342 AKLFGGSSVGN

-368 ILDAVENDFDEID
+368 IIDTVENEYDEID

-391 LFSNKEVYDLLDQK
+391 LFSNKEVYDLLDEK
-405 MRTCKKPIFP
+405 MKTCKKPIFP

-420 INVKEEIEDFIA
+420 INVKDEIADFIA
-432 KGNINFPEECVLG
+432 KGRINFPEECVLG
-445 NAICKIYNTPK
+445 NAICKVYNTPK
-456 PKTGIVESLPIDKLI
+456 PQPENVELPK
-471 ISPANEPAN
+471 
-480 EPDKDAVAAVAES
+480 
-493 IRQWGMLSPITVS
+493 
-506 PKDGN
+506 
-511 YRVVAGAKRV
+511 
-521 RAAALAGM
+521 
-529 KEIMA
+529 
-534 YIQEDAAVSDQPDID
+534 ID
-549 VVRIRKTVERCKD
+549 VARIRATVDRCKD

-582 KSVEVSNKE
+582 KSVEVSKKE

-626 GVKDLDTVAR
+626 GVKDLDTVAK

-663 GAIRDPKFGHQVFF
+663 GAIRDPKFGHQIFF

-688 DVESVLVPT
+688 DVQSALAPITAAEA
-697 NKEEVLKK
+697 KEMLTK
-705 LKNLKGYK
+705 LRGYK
-713 ILEGVRGQE
+713 ILQGVRGQE
-722 GVNLD
+722 PVNLD
-727 LYADQIVRVSALV
+727 LYADQVARVSALV

>member
-8 NPKSIVICGVSSD
+8 NPRSIVICGASSD
-21 VHKPGGKALK
+21 IHKPGGKSLK
-31 NLLESPFKGQVYAVN
+31 NLLDSPFKGEVYAVN

-60 VDDLPQVDCAIL
+60 VEDLPQVDCAIL
-72 CIAAKFCTQ
+72 CIAAKFCAQ

-87 KEKGT
+87 KEKGC
-92 KGFIIISAG
+92 KGFIIVSAG
-101 FSEENAEGAAIE
+101 FSEENHEGAEIE
-113 KHIVDTINSVGGSL
+113 KHIVETINSVGGSL

-134 FLNTNYAGCFDTPIP
+134 FLNTNYAGCFDAPIP
-149 TLDPKGVDFITGSGA
+149 ALDPKGVDFITGSGA
-164 TAVFIKEYGMSNG
+164 TAVFIKEYGMTNG

-202 ETFDPE
+202 ETFNPE
-208 RSSRVI
+208 TSSHVI

-220 IGDPQRLLKH
+220 VGDPQRLLKH

-245 SGGSVAG
+245 SGGSAAG

-288 TTVCAVFMYPELK
+288 TTVCAVFMHPELK
-301 GNRCAV
+301 GKRCAV
-307 VTHAGGPAVMLTDVL
+307 ITHAGGPAVMLTDVL
-322 SNGGMEVPSLKEH
+322 SNGGMEVPSLKDH
-335 PKAPELL
+335 PASPALL
-342 SKLFAGSSVGN
+342 EKLFGGSSVGN

-368 ILDAVENDFDEID
+368 IIDTVENEYDDID

-405 MRTCKKPIFP
+405 MKTCKKPIFP

-420 INVKEEIEDFIA
+420 INVKEEIEEFIA
-432 KGNINFPEECVLG
+432 KGRINFPEECVLG
-445 NAICKIYNTPK
+445 NAICKVYHTPK
-456 PKTGIVESLPIDKLI
+456 PQSENVE
-471 ISPANEPAN
+471 
-480 EPDKDAVAAVAES
+480 
-493 IRQWGMLSPITVS
+493 
-506 PKDGN
+506 
-511 YRVVAGAKRV
+511 
-521 RAAALAGM
+521 
-529 KEIMA
+529 
-534 YIQEDAAVSDQPDID
+534 QPQID
-549 VVRIRKTVERCKD
+549 VARIRKTIDRCKD
-562 GYMEIADYNELLDA
+562 GYMEISDYNELLDA

-582 KSVEVSNKE
+582 KSVEVSKKE

-626 GVKDLDTVAR
+626 GVKDLDTVAK

-649 VEMYPMLDGTDVYI
+649 VEMYPMLDGIDVYI
-663 GAIRDPKFGHQVFF
+663 GAIRDEKFGHQIFF

-688 DVESVLVPT
+688 DVQSALAPITAAEA
-697 NKEEVLKK
+697 KEMLMQ
-705 LKNLKGYK
+705 LKGYK

-727 LYADQIVRVSALV
+727 LYADQVARVSALV

>member
-1 MIAKELL
+1 MIARELL
-8 NPKSIVICGVSSD
+8 NPKSIVVCGASSD
-21 VHKPGGKALK
+21 IHKPGGKALK
-31 NLLESPFKGQVYAVN
+31 NLLESPFRGSIYAVN

-54 VKCYAK
+54 VKCYDK
-60 VDDLPQVDCAIL
+60 VDDLPPVECAII
-72 CIAAKFCTQ
+72 CIAAKFCVQ

-87 KEKGT
+87 KEKGC

-134 FLNTNYAGCFDTPIP
+134 FLNVNYAGCFDTPIP
-149 TLDPKGVDFITGSGA
+149 NLDPKGVDFITGSGA

-202 ETFDPE
+202 ETFDPVK
-208 RSSRVI
+208 SSHVI

-245 SGGSVAG
+245 SGGSAAG

-259 TGALATNDAAVD
+259 TGALATNDAVVD

-288 TTVCAVFMYPELK
+288 TTVCAVFMHPEIK
-301 GNRCAV
+301 GKRCAV
-307 VTHAGGPAVMLTDVL
+307 ITHAGGPAVMLTDVL

-335 PKAPELL
+335 PASPALL
-342 SKLFAGSSVGN
+342 EKLFAGSSVGN

-368 ILDAVENDFDEID
+368 IIDTVENEYTDID

-391 LFSNKEVYDLLDQK
+391 LFSNKEVYDLLDAK
-405 MRTCKKPIFP
+405 MKTCKKPIFP

-420 INVKEEIEDFIA
+420 INVKDEIEDFIA
-432 KGNINFPEECVLG
+432 KGRINFPEECVLG
-445 NAICKIYNTPK
+445 NAICKVYNTPK
-456 PKTGIVESLPIDKLI
+456 PQPENVEMPKIDTARI
-471 ISPANEPAN
+471 RRCIDSCENGYIA
-480 EPDKDAVAAVAES
+480 PDK
-493 IRQWGMLSPITVS
+493 I
-506 PKDGN
+506 
-511 YRVVAGAKRV
+511 Y
-521 RAAALAGM
+521 
-529 KEIMA
+529 
-534 YIQEDAAVSDQPDID
+534 
-549 VVRIRKTVERCKD
+549 
-562 GYMEIADYNELLDA
+562 ELLDA
-576 AGISRK
+576 AGIAQKQIRVVDK
-582 KSVEVSNKE
+582 KQQ
-591 DALAFAKEVGCSKDV
+591 ALDFANEVGY

-611 VVGPLHKSDVGGVTL
+611 VVGPVHKSDVGGVTL
-626 GVKDLDTVAR
+626 NVRDIDTVGR
-636 EFDRLIVIPETYA
+636 EFDRLMAIKDTYA
-649 VEMYPMLDGTDVYI
+649 VEMYPMLDGTEVYI
-663 GAIRDPKFGHQVFF
+663 GAIRDNKFGHQVFF

-688 DVESVLVPT
+688 DVQSSLVPICASEAKNMLT
-697 NKEEVLKK
+697 K
-705 LKNLKGYK
+705 LRGYK
-713 ILEGVRGQE
+713 ILQGVRGQQP
-722 GVNLD
+722 VNVD
-727 LYADQIVRVSALV
+727 VYAEQIARVAALV
-740 QAAPEIAEMDL
+740 MAAPEIAEMDL

-758 RYVTAVDA
+758 KNVVAVDA
-766 RIRLE
+766 RIRIE

>member
-8 NPKSIVICGVSSD
+8 NPRSIVICGASSD
-21 VHKPGGKALK
+21 VHKPGGKSLK

-60 VDDLPQVDCAIL
+60 VEDLPQVDCAIL
-72 CIAAKFCTQ
+72 CIAAKFCAQ

-87 KEKGT
+87 KEKGC
-92 KGFIIISAG
+92 KGFIIVSAG
-101 FSEENAEGAAIE
+101 FSEESHEGAEIE

-134 FLNTNYAGCFDTPIP
+134 FLNVNYAGCFDTPIP
-149 TLDPKGVDFITGSGA
+149 PLDPKGVDFITGSGA

-202 ETFDPE
+202 ETFNPE
-208 RSSRVI
+208 TSSHVI

-220 IGDPQRLLKH
+220 IRDPQRLLKH

-245 SGGSVAG
+245 SGGSAAG

-301 GNRCAV
+301 GKRCAV

-322 SNGGMEVPSLKEH
+322 SNGGMEVPSLKDH
-335 PKAPELL
+335 PASPALL
-342 SKLFAGSSVGN
+342 EKLFGGSSVGN

-368 ILDAVENDFDEID
+368 ILDTVENEYTDID

-420 INVKEEIEDFIA
+420 INVKSEIEDFIA

-445 NAICKIYNTPK
+445 NALVKVYHTPK
-456 PKTGIVESLPIDKLI
+456 PQPENVELPK
-471 ISPANEPAN
+471 
-480 EPDKDAVAAVAES
+480 
-493 IRQWGMLSPITVS
+493 
-506 PKDGN
+506 
-511 YRVVAGAKRV
+511 
-521 RAAALAGM
+521 
-529 KEIMA
+529 
-534 YIQEDAAVSDQPDID
+534 ID
-549 VVRIRKTVERCKD
+549 VARIRKTVERCKD

-582 KSVEVSNKE
+582 KSVEVSKKE

-626 GVKDLDTVAR
+626 GVKDLDTVAK

-649 VEMYPMLDGTDVYI
+649 VEMYPMLDGIDVYI
-663 GAIRDPKFGHQVFF
+663 GAIRDPKFGHQIFF

-688 DVESVLVPT
+688 DVQSALAPITAAEA
-697 NKEEVLKK
+697 KEMLTK
-705 LKNLKGYK
+705 LKGYK
-713 ILEGVRGQE
+713 ILQGVRGQE

-727 LYADQIVRVSALV
+727 LYADQVARVSALV

>member
-1 MIAKELL
+1 MICKELL
-8 NPKSIVICGVSSD
+8 NPKSIVVCGASSD

-31 NLLESPFKGQVYAVN
+31 NLLDSNFKGSVYAVN

-60 VDDLPQVDCAIL
+60 VEDLPQVDCAIL
-72 CIAAKFCTQ
+72 CIAAKFCAN
-81 TVDVLA
+81 TVDVLTQQ
-87 KEKGT
+87 KGT
-92 KGFIIISAG
+92 KGFIIVSAG

-113 KHIVDTINSVGGSL
+113 KHIVDSINAVGGSL

-134 FLNTNYAGCFDTPIP
+134 FLNTNYSGCFDTPIP
-149 TLDPKGVDFITGSGA
+149 TLDPHGVDFITGSGA
-164 TAVFIKEYGMSNG
+164 TAVFIKEYGITNG
-177 LKFNSVWA
+177 LTFNSVWA

-190 QLGIEDVLEHLD
+190 QVGIEDVLEHLD

-208 RSSRVI
+208 KSSRVI

-245 SGGSVAG
+245 SGGSAAG

-288 TTVCAVFMYPELK
+288 TTVCSIFMHPELK
-301 GNRCAV
+301 GKRCAV
-307 VTHAGGPAVMLTDVL
+307 ITHAGGPAVMLTDVL
-322 SNGGMEVPSLKEH
+322 SNGGMEVPPLKDH
-335 PKAPELL
+335 PASKALL
-342 SKLFAGSSVGN
+342 EKLFAGSSVGN

-368 ILDAVENDFDEID
+368 IIDTVENEYDNID

-391 LFSNKEVYDLLDQK
+391 LFSNREVYALLDEK
-405 MRTCKKPIFP
+405 MKTCKKPIFP

-420 INVKEEIEDFIA
+420 INVKDEIQEFIDR
-432 KGNINFPEECVLG
+432 GRINFPEECVLG
-445 NAICKIYNTPK
+445 NALCKVYHTPK
-456 PKTGIVESLPIDKLI
+456 PQPENVE
-471 ISPANEPAN
+471 
-480 EPDKDAVAAVAES
+480 
-493 IRQWGMLSPITVS
+493 
-506 PKDGN
+506 
-511 YRVVAGAKRV
+511 
-521 RAAALAGM
+521 
-529 KEIMA
+529 
-534 YIQEDAAVSDQPDID
+534 QPTID
-549 VVRIRKTVERCKD
+549 VARIRKTVDRCKD

-582 KSVEVSNKE
+582 KSVEVDKVE

-626 GVKDLDTVAR
+626 GVKDLDTVEK
-636 EFDRLIVIPETYA
+636 EFNRLIVIPETYA

-663 GAIRDPKFGHQVFF
+663 GAIKDAKFGHQIFF

-688 DVESVLVPT
+688 DVQSALAPITAAEA
-697 NKEEVLKK
+697 KEMLTK
-705 LKNLKGYK
+705 LRGYK
-713 ILEGVRGQE
+713 ILQGVRGQE
-722 GVNLD
+722 AVNID
-727 LYADQIVRVSALV
+727 MYADQIARVSALV

>member
-8 NPKSIVICGVSSD
+8 NPRSIVICGASSD
-21 VHKPGGKALK
+21 IHKPGGKALK
-31 NLLESPFKGQVYAVN
+31 NLLESNFKGPVYAVN

-54 VKCYAK
+54 IKCYAK
-60 VDDLPQVDCAIL
+60 VEDLPQVDCAIL
-72 CIAAKFCTQ
+72 CIAAKFCAQ
-81 TVDVLA
+81 TVDVLTQQ
-87 KEKGT
+87 KGT
-92 KGFIIISAG
+92 KGFIIVSAG

-113 KHIVDTINSVGGSL
+113 KHIVDSINAVGGSL

-134 FLNTNYAGCFDTPIP
+134 FLNTNYSGCFDTPIP
-149 TLDPKGVDFITGSGA
+149 KLDPKGVDFITGSGA
-164 TAVFIKEYGMSNG
+164 TAVFIKEYGMTNG

-208 RSSRVI
+208 KSSHVI

-220 IGDPQRLLKH
+220 VGDPQRLLKH

-245 SGGSVAG
+245 SGGSAAG

-288 TTVCAVFMYPELK
+288 TTVCGVFMYPEIK

-307 VTHAGGPAVMLTDVL
+307 ITHAGGPAVMLTDVL
-322 SNGGMEVPSLKEH
+322 SNNGIEVPSLKEH
-335 PKAPELL
+335 PASPALL
-342 SKLFAGSSVGN
+342 EKLFGGSSVGN

-368 ILDAVENDFDEID
+368 IIDTVENEYTDID

-391 LFSNKEVYDLLDQK
+391 LFSNREVYALLNEK
-405 MRTCKKPIFP
+405 LKTCKKPIFP

-420 INVKEEIEDFIA
+420 INVKDEIQEFIDM
-432 KGNINFPEECVLG
+432 GNINFPEECVLG
-445 NAICKIYNTPK
+445 NAICKVYNTPK
-456 PKTGIVESLPIDKLI
+456 PQPENVEQ
-471 ISPANEPAN
+471 PA
-480 EPDKDAVAAVAES
+480 
-493 IRQWGMLSPITVS
+493 
-506 PKDGN
+506 
-511 YRVVAGAKRV
+511 
-521 RAAALAGM
+521 
-529 KEIMA
+529 
-534 YIQEDAAVSDQPDID
+534 ID
-549 VVRIRKTVERCKD
+549 VARIRKTVDRCKD

-582 KSVEVSNKE
+582 KSVEVSKVE
-591 DALAFAKEVGCSKDV
+591 DAIAFAKEVGCSKDV

-626 GVKDLDTVAR
+626 GVKDLATVEK
-636 EFDRLIVIPETYA
+636 EFNRLIVIPETYA

-663 GAIRDPKFGHQVFF
+663 GAIRDPKFGHQIFF

-688 DVESVLVPT
+688 DVQSALAPISAAEA
-697 NKEEVLKK
+697 KEALTK
-705 LKNLKGYK
+705 LRGYK
-713 ILEGVRGQE
+713 ILQGVRGQE
-722 GVNLD
+722 AVNLD
-727 LYADQIVRVSALV
+727 LYADQIARVSALV

>member
-8 NPKSIVICGVSSD
+8 NPRSIVICGASSD

-31 NLLESPFKGQVYAVN
+31 NLQESPFKGQVYAVN

-72 CIAAKFCTQ
+72 CIAAKFCAQ

-134 FLNTNYAGCFDTPIP
+134 FLNTNYAGCFDAPIP
-149 TLDPKGVDFITGSGA
+149 HLDPKGVDFITGSGA

-208 RSSRVI
+208 KSSHVI

-245 SGGSVAG
+245 SGGSAAG

-288 TTVCAVFMYPELK
+288 TTVCAVFMHPEIK
-301 GNRCAV
+301 GKRCAV
-307 VTHAGGPAVMLTDVL
+307 ITHAGGPAVMLTDVL

-335 PKAPELL
+335 PASPALL
-342 SKLFAGSSVGN
+342 EKLFAGSSVGN

-368 ILDAVENDFDEID
+368 IIDAVENDYTDID

-391 LFSNKEVYDLLDQK
+391 LFSNKEVYDLLDEK
-405 MRTCKKPIFP
+405 MKTCKKPIFP

-432 KGNINFPEECVLG
+432 KGRINFPEECVLG
-445 NAICKIYNTPK
+445 NAICKVYHTPK
-456 PKTGIVESLPIDKLI
+456 PQPEHVE
-471 ISPANEPAN
+471 
-480 EPDKDAVAAVAES
+480 
-493 IRQWGMLSPITVS
+493 T
-506 PKDGN
+506 PK
-511 YRVVAGAKRV
+511 
-521 RAAALAGM
+521 
-529 KEIMA
+529 
-534 YIQEDAAVSDQPDID
+534 ID
-549 VVRIRKTVERCKD
+549 VARIRKTVERCKD

-582 KSVEVSNKE
+582 KSVEVSKKE

-626 GVKDLDTVAR
+626 GVKDLDTVAK

-649 VEMYPMLDGTDVYI
+649 VEMYPMLDGIDVYI
-663 GAIRDPKFGHQVFF
+663 GAIRDAKFGHQIFF

-688 DVESVLVPT
+688 DVQSALAPITAAEA
-697 NKEEVLKK
+697 KEMLKQ
-705 LKNLKGYK
+705 LKGYK

-727 LYADQIVRVSALV
+727 LYADQVARVSALV

>member
-8 NPKSIVICGVSSD
+8 NPRSIVICGASSD
-21 VHKPGGKALK
+21 VHKPGGKSLK

-46 PKETEVQG
+46 PKESEVQG

-60 VDDLPQVDCAIL
+60 VEDLPQVDCAIL
-72 CIAAKFCTQ
+72 CIAAKFCAQ

-87 KEKGT
+87 KEKGC
-92 KGFIIISAG
+92 KGFIIVSAG

-134 FLNTNYAGCFDTPIP
+134 FLNTNYSGCFDTPIP
-149 TLDPKGVDFITGSGA
+149 KLDPHGVDFITGSGA
-164 TAVFIKEYGMSNG
+164 TAVFIKEYGISNG
-177 LKFNSVWA
+177 LTFNSVWA

-208 RSSRVI
+208 KSSRVI

-230 SRSLINKGCHIAAIK
+230 SRNLINKGCHIAAIK
-245 SGGSVAG
+245 SGGSAAG

-271 ALFRKAGIVRCQ
+271 ALFQKAGIVRCQ

-288 TTVCAVFMYPELK
+288 TTVCAVFMHPEIK
-301 GNRCAV
+301 GKRCAV

-322 SNGGMEVPSLKEH
+322 SNGGMEIPSLKEH

-342 SKLFAGSSVGN
+342 SKLFGGSSVGN

-391 LFSNKEVYDLLDQK
+391 LFSNKEVYDLLDEK
-405 MRTCKKPIFP
+405 MKTCKKPIFP

-420 INVKEEIEDFIA
+420 INVKDEINDFIA
-432 KGNINFPEECVLG
+432 KGRINFPEECVLG
-445 NAICKIYNTPK
+445 NAICKVYNTPK
-456 PKTGIVESLPIDKLI
+456 PQPENVELPK
-471 ISPANEPAN
+471 
-480 EPDKDAVAAVAES
+480 
-493 IRQWGMLSPITVS
+493 
-506 PKDGN
+506 
-511 YRVVAGAKRV
+511 
-521 RAAALAGM
+521 
-529 KEIMA
+529 
-534 YIQEDAAVSDQPDID
+534 ID
-549 VVRIRKTVERCKD
+549 VARIRKTVERCKD

-582 KSVEVSNKE
+582 KSVEVSKKE

-626 GVKDLDTVAR
+626 GVKDLDTVAK

-649 VEMYPMLDGTDVYI
+649 VEMYPMLDGIDVYI
-663 GAIRDPKFGHQVFF
+663 GAIKDPKFGHQIFF

-688 DVESVLVPT
+688 DVQSALAPITAAEA
-697 NKEEVLKK
+697 KEMLTK
-705 LKNLKGYK
+705 LKGYK

-722 GVNLD
+722 GVNID
-727 LYADQIVRVSALV
+727 LYAEQVARVSALV

>member
-1 MIAKELL
+1 MIARELL
-8 NPKSIVICGVSSD
+8 NPKSIVVCGASSD
-21 VHKPGGKALK
+21 IHKPGGKALK
-31 NLLESPFKGQVYAVN
+31 NLLESPFRGPVYAVN

-60 VDDLPQVDCAIL
+60 VDDLPQVECAIL
-72 CIAAKFCTQ
+72 CIAAKFCAQ

-87 KEKGT
+87 KEKGC

-134 FLNTNYAGCFDTPIP
+134 FLNVNYAGCFDTPIP
-149 TLDPKGVDFITGSGA
+149 TLDPHGVDFITGSGA
-164 TAVFIKEYGMSNG
+164 TAVFIKEYGISNG

-208 RSSRVI
+208 KSSRVI

-245 SGGSVAG
+245 SGGSAAG

-271 ALFRKAGIVRCQ
+271 ALFRKAGIVRCH

-288 TTVCAVFMYPELK
+288 TTVCAVFMHPEIK

-307 VTHAGGPAVMLTDVL
+307 ITHAGGPAVMLTDVL
-322 SNGGMEVPSLKEH
+322 SNGGMEVPSLKDH
-335 PKAPELL
+335 PASPALL
-342 SKLFAGSSVGN
+342 AKLFGGSSVGN

-368 ILDAVENDFDEID
+368 IIDTVENEYDEID

-391 LFSNKEVYDLLDQK
+391 LFSNKEVYDLLDEK
-405 MRTCKKPIFP
+405 MKTCKKPIFP

-420 INVKEEIEDFIA
+420 INVKDEINDFIA
-432 KGNINFPEECVLG
+432 KGRINFPEECVLG
-445 NAICKIYNTPK
+445 NAICKVYNTPK
-456 PKTGIVESLPIDKLI
+456 PQPEHVELPK
-471 ISPANEPAN
+471 
-480 EPDKDAVAAVAES
+480 
-493 IRQWGMLSPITVS
+493 
-506 PKDGN
+506 
-511 YRVVAGAKRV
+511 
-521 RAAALAGM
+521 
-529 KEIMA
+529 
-534 YIQEDAAVSDQPDID
+534 ID
-549 VVRIRKTVERCKD
+549 VARIRKTIDRCKD

-582 KSVEVSNKE
+582 KSVEVSKKE

-626 GVKDLDTVAR
+626 GVKDLDTVAK

-649 VEMYPMLDGTDVYI
+649 VEMYPMLDGIDVYI
-663 GAIRDPKFGHQVFF
+663 GAIKDAKFGHQIFF

-688 DVESVLVPT
+688 DVQSALAPITAAEA
-697 NKEEVLKK
+697 KEMLKQ
-705 LKNLKGYK
+705 LKGYK

-727 LYADQIVRVSALV
+727 LYADQVARVSALV

-766 RIRLE
+766 RIRIE

>member
-8 NPKSIVICGVSSD
+8 NPRSIVICGASSD
-21 VHKPGGKALK
+21 IHKPGGKALK
-31 NLLESPFKGQVYAVN
+31 NLLESSFSGPVYAVN

-54 VKCYAK
+54 IKCYAK
-60 VDDLPQVDCAIL
+60 VEDLPQVDCAIL
-72 CIAAKFCTQ
+72 CIAAKFCAQ
-81 TVDVLA
+81 TVDVLTQQ
-87 KEKGT
+87 KGT
-92 KGFIIISAG
+92 KGFIIVSAG

-113 KHIVDTINSVGGSL
+113 KHIVDSINAVGGSL

-134 FLNTNYAGCFDTPIP
+134 FLNTNYSGCFDTPIP
-149 TLDPKGVDFITGSGA
+149 KLDPKGVDFITGSGA
-164 TAVFIKEYGMSNG
+164 TAVFIKEYGMTNG

-208 RSSRVI
+208 KSSHVI

-220 IGDPQRLLKH
+220 VGDPQRLLKH

-245 SGGSVAG
+245 SGGSAAG

-288 TTVCAVFMYPELK
+288 TTVCGVFMYPEIK

-307 VTHAGGPAVMLTDVL
+307 ITHAGGPAVMLTDVL
-322 SNGGMEVPSLKEH
+322 SNNGIEVPSLKEH
-335 PKAPELL
+335 PASPALL
-342 SKLFAGSSVGN
+342 EKLFGGSSVGN

-368 ILDAVENDFDEID
+368 IIDTVENEYTDID

-391 LFSNKEVYDLLDQK
+391 LFSNREVYALLDEK
-405 MRTCKKPIFP
+405 MKTCKKPIFP

-420 INVKEEIEDFIA
+420 INVKDEIQEFIDR
-432 KGNINFPEECVLG
+432 GNINFPEECVLG
-445 NAICKIYNTPK
+445 NAICKVYNTPK
-456 PKTGIVESLPIDKLI
+456 PQPENVEQ
-471 ISPANEPAN
+471 PA
-480 EPDKDAVAAVAES
+480 
-493 IRQWGMLSPITVS
+493 
-506 PKDGN
+506 
-511 YRVVAGAKRV
+511 
-521 RAAALAGM
+521 
-529 KEIMA
+529 
-534 YIQEDAAVSDQPDID
+534 ID
-549 VVRIRKTVERCKD
+549 VARIRKTVDRCKN

-582 KSVEVSNKE
+582 KSVEVSKVE
-591 DALAFAKEVGCSKDV
+591 DAIAFAKEVGCSKDV

-626 GVKDLDTVAR
+626 GVKDLATVEK
-636 EFDRLIVIPETYA
+636 EFNRLIVIPETYA

-663 GAIRDPKFGHQVFF
+663 GAIKDPKFGHQIFF

-688 DVESVLVPT
+688 DVQSALAPISAAEA
-697 NKEEVLKK
+697 KEALTK
-705 LKNLKGYK
+705 LRGYK
-713 ILEGVRGQE
+713 ILQGVRGQE
-722 GVNLD
+722 AVNP
-727 LYADQIVRVSALV
+727 ASAPTTST
-740 QAAPEIAEMDL
+740 AP
-751 NPLLGNP
+751 GP
-758 RYVTAVDA
+758 R
-766 RIRLE
+766 R
-771 K
+771 

>member
-1 MIAKELL
+1 MINPKLL
-8 NPKSIVICGVSSD
+8 NPQSIVVCGASSD
-21 VHKPGGKALK
+21 IHKPGGKALK
-31 NLLESPFKGQVYAVN
+31 NLLESAFKGEVYAVN

-72 CIAAKFCTQ
+72 CIAAKFCAQ
-81 TVDVLA
+81 TVDVLTQQ
-87 KEKGT
+87 KGT

-101 FSEENAEGAAIE
+101 FSEENEEGAAIE
-113 KHIVDTINSVGGSL
+113 KHIVDAINAVGGSL

-134 FLNTNYAGCFDTPIP
+134 FLNTNYSGCFDTPIP
-149 TLDPKGVDFITGSGA
+149 KLDPKGVDFITGSGA

-208 RSSRVI
+208 KSSHVI

-220 IGDPQRLLKH
+220 IGDPMRLLKH

-245 SGGSVAG
+245 SGGSAAG

-271 ALFRKAGIVRCQ
+271 ALFQKAGIVRCQ

-288 TTVCAVFMYPELK
+288 TTVCGVFMHPEIK
-301 GNRCAV
+301 GKRCAV
-307 VTHAGGPAVMLTDVL
+307 ITHAGGPAVMLTDVL
-322 SNGGMEVPSLKEH
+322 SNGGMEVPPLKDH
-335 PKAPELL
+335 PASPALL
-342 SKLFAGSSVGN
+342 AKLFGGSSVGN

-368 ILDAVENDFDEID
+368 IIDTVENEYDEID

-391 LFSNKEVYDLLDQK
+391 LFSNKEVYDLLDEK
-405 MRTCKKPIFP
+405 MKTCKKPIFP

-420 INVKEEIEDFIA
+420 INVKDEIADFIA
-432 KGNINFPEECVLG
+432 KGRINFPEECVLG
-445 NAICKIYNTPK
+445 NAICKVYNTPK
-456 PKTGIVESLPIDKLI
+456 PQPENVELPK
-471 ISPANEPAN
+471 
-480 EPDKDAVAAVAES
+480 
-493 IRQWGMLSPITVS
+493 
-506 PKDGN
+506 
-511 YRVVAGAKRV
+511 
-521 RAAALAGM
+521 
-529 KEIMA
+529 
-534 YIQEDAAVSDQPDID
+534 ID
-549 VVRIRKTVERCKD
+549 VARIRATVDRCKD

-582 KSVEVSNKE
+582 KSVEVSKKE

-626 GVKDLDTVAR
+626 GVKDLDTVAK

-663 GAIRDPKFGHQVFF
+663 GAIRDPKFGHQIFF

-688 DVESVLVPT
+688 DVQSALAPITAAEA
-697 NKEEVLKK
+697 KEMLTK
-705 LKNLKGYK
+705 LRGYK
-713 ILEGVRGQE
+713 ILQGVRGQE
-722 GVNLD
+722 PVNLD
-727 LYADQIVRVSALV
+727 LYADQVARVSALV

>member
-8 NPKSIVICGVSSD
+8 NPKSIVVCGASSD
-21 VHKPGGKALK
+21 IHKPGGKALK
-31 NLLESPFKGQVYAVN
+31 NLLESPFNGPVYAVN

-60 VDDLPQVDCAIL
+60 VDDLPQVECAIL
-72 CIAAKFCTQ
+72 CIAAKFCAQ

-87 KEKGT
+87 KEKGC

-134 FLNTNYAGCFDTPIP
+134 FLNVNYAGCFDTPIP
-149 TLDPKGVDFITGSGA
+149 SLDPHGVDFITGSGA
-164 TAVFIKEYGMSNG
+164 TAVFIKEYGISNG

-202 ETFDPE
+202 ETFDPVK
-208 RSSRVI
+208 SSRVI

-230 SRSLINKGCHIAAIK
+230 SRNLINKGCHIAAIK
-245 SGGSVAG
+245 SGGSAAG

-271 ALFRKAGIVRCQ
+271 ALFRKAGIVRCH

-288 TTVCAVFMYPELK
+288 TTVCAVFMHPEIK
-301 GNRCAV
+301 GKRCAV
-307 VTHAGGPAVMLTDVL
+307 ITHAGGPAVMLTDVL
-322 SNGGMEVPSLKEH
+322 SNGGMEVPSLKDH
-335 PKAPELL
+335 PASPALL
-342 SKLFAGSSVGN
+342 AKLFGGSSVGN

-368 ILDAVENDFDEID
+368 IIDTVENEYDEID

-391 LFSNKEVYDLLDQK
+391 LFSNKEVYDLLDEK
-405 MRTCKKPIFP
+405 MKTCKKPIFP

-420 INVKEEIEDFIA
+420 INVKDEINDFIS
-432 KGNINFPEECVLG
+432 KGRINFPEECVLG
-445 NAICKIYNTPK
+445 NAICKVYNTPK
-456 PKTGIVESLPIDKLI
+456 PQPEHVELPK
-471 ISPANEPAN
+471 
-480 EPDKDAVAAVAES
+480 
-493 IRQWGMLSPITVS
+493 
-506 PKDGN
+506 
-511 YRVVAGAKRV
+511 
-521 RAAALAGM
+521 
-529 KEIMA
+529 
-534 YIQEDAAVSDQPDID
+534 ID
-549 VVRIRKTVERCKD
+549 VARIRKTIDRCKS
-562 GYMEIADYNELLDA
+562 GYLEIADYNELLDA

-582 KSVEVSNKE
+582 KSVEVSKKE

-626 GVKDLDTVAR
+626 GVKDLDTVAK

-649 VEMYPMLDGTDVYI
+649 VEMYPMLDGIDVYI
-663 GAIRDPKFGHQVFF
+663 GAIKDAKFGHQIFF

-688 DVESVLVPT
+688 DVQSALAPITADEA
-697 NKEEVLKK
+697 KEMLKQ
-705 LKNLKGYK
+705 LKGYK
-713 ILEGVRGQE
+713 ILQGVRGQE

-727 LYADQIVRVSALV
+727 LYADQVARVSALV

-766 RIRLE
+766 RIRIE